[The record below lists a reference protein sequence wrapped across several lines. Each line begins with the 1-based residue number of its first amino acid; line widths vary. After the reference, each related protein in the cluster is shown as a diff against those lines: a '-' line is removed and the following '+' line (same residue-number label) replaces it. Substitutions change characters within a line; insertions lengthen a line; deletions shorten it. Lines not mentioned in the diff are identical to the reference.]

1 MAKIVLT
8 LLDGK
13 VLTRDTK
20 VIGSES
26 GCCCCFC
33 SETCERCILVDVEF
47 GSFPTIGPPIYQMLD
62 KTANA
67 PDPPYC
73 AEIRI
78 VVSHT
83 TAEWYNG
90 TDEDGDLFSNYYLGT
105 VGNYAEE
112 VMPEG
117 PPDYGKKKYKTRT
130 IPPALP
136 LTWAQTIDQNG
147 DDLYV
152 ELPDNNL
159 YVAYVPPTG
168 DDLSRKQLYLFCL
181 KGDGT
186 DGPFAKIGTFFQDP
200 TTLKITEGPRT
211 PKKIFN
217 IDIDLHE
224 CGWVLVIQKST
235 CGLTVDADSSCSM
248 NFARIPSDATGCPT
262 LGNYRTVSTFLSPD
276 EIEAKDPPIEC
287 PDDHEDK
294 LEDNI
299 VCEKDVQ
306 KDPGVYEIADCDS
319 RQEVLLEN
327 PNYYDESKKFW
338 PRTEGEGINQGKW
351 GGATEY
357 GISVRKTLRKTENKA
372 NTVGTTLCCIPDSPE
387 SYYYFVETG
396 SWATL
401 ANWRVNS
408 GDEGIGR
415 EGLDPD
421 IPTYTRS
428 HWREGGQI
436 PLSLPTKLDRVIIQK
451 TVTAIPADTEVLSM
465 DVIDRNPDPVDKPKV
480 SINGIITTTE
490 FCLFNENTELL
501 TGQLLGTGKIIFRN
515 NSEVSINGVIGH
527 DTKTNDFTLIKF
539 KNSSI
544 NKGKIYYRFC
554 TIPGQTDVAESI
566 KRFVN
571 FYDTSIN
578 EDGAFVYYTPAMFF
592 DTSTNKGTVCK
603 DFGKNAGTLM
613 NTLVAGEGYPRS
625 YFLGE
630 SKNAATGKVVGTAT
644 FSEKSLNLG
653 EIDNS
658 IDPYVNKSTNSVK
671 FYGVWNIAF
680 PRTNV
685 ASSTSRNGPTGNIL
699 GYAEFYDDSVNF
711 GDVGE
716 DLTLYD
722 GSSCGYEAGLDDE
735 HINVYMNI
743 GGSLIMKDHS
753 TLGIVIRD
761 LQPTHILTILIA
773 DTFTTGDSVN
783 LSDAQITIKNC
794 ALLVANNTDLYGHTT
809 VTDSDILCTTN
820 NKIMS
825 INHTSV
831 TMDQEDLYLKRTI
844 EYTTVNF
851 NNSSINGAKI
861 HPYPESSNTTTFNDT
876 STNKS
881 EDIEGTLIFD
891 DTSINN
897 VTRTTANTFTSITF
911 NGGSG
916 SSLEENLGS
925 RNLGHIHTTNSITFN
940 DHSYNDMNASIF
952 GNVDF
957 YDTSINMGV
966 PVEGIT
972 ISIDPSSA
980 TLYDTDP
987 AVNAETH
994 PTTTDDTCSLSTP
1007 MTPTIDGLEISY
1019 SACQSYY
1026 LLANETSCFPVATL
1040 ETTPAGAYSY
1050 SIADAGMAQYYVI
1063 SGTLLSRHPTWY
1075 LAEAY
1080 PVWNIPTSVVITTTN
1095 DDDETFNTTL
1105 TITYDS
1111 FDPLDL
1117 TFLANCPPE
1126 QYP

>member
-33 SETCERCILVDVEF
+33 SETCERCVLVDVPF
-47 GSFPTIGPPIYQMLD
+47 TGIAPPIYQMLD
-62 KTANA
+62 KTAHA

-90 TDEDGDLFSNYYLGT
+90 TDEDGDLFSNYFLNT
-105 VGNYAEE
+105 VGDYAEE
-112 VMPEG
+112 VMPDG
-117 PPDYGKKKYKTRT
+117 PPDYGKKQYKTKM
-130 IPPALP
+130 PNADSK
-136 LTWAQTIDQNG
+136 TWAQETT
-147 DDLYV
+147 YV
-152 ELPDNNL
+152 NLPDNNL
-159 YVAYVPPTG
+159 YVAYVPPSGSG
-168 DDLSRKQLYLFCL
+168 DLLRKQLYLFCL

-186 DGPFAKIGTFFQDP
+186 DGPFAKIGTFFQNP
-200 TTLKITEGPRT
+200 TTLEITEGPRT

-372 NTVGTTLCCIPDSPE
+372 DTVGTTLCCIPDSPE
-387 SYYYFVETG
+387 SYYYFIETG

-408 GDEGIGR
+408 GDEGILLG
-415 EGLDPD
+415 GFDPD
-421 IPTYTRS
+421 IPTYMRNT
-428 HWREGGQI
+428 WVAGGKI
-436 PLSLPTKLDRVIIQK
+436 PLSLPSKLDRVIIQK

-465 DVIDRNPDPVDKPKV
+465 DVINPTPNTKV

-501 TGQLLGTGKIIFRN
+501 VGQLLGTGKIIFRN
-515 NSEVSINGVIGH
+515 NSEVSTDGVIGH

-578 EDGAFVYYTPAMFF
+578 EDEAFVYYTPAMFF

-685 ASSTSRNGPTGNIL
+685 IFSTSSNGPTGNIL

-722 GSSCGYEAGLDDE
+722 GSSCGYEALNDE
-735 HINVYMNI
+735 DAINI
-743 GGSLIMKDHS
+743 GGSLIMKDSS

-761 LQPTHILTILIA
+761 LQPTHTLTIKIA

-794 ALLVANNTDLYGHTT
+794 IIEVANNTDLYCHTT
-809 VTDSDILCTTN
+809 VTDSNILCKTN
-820 NKIMS
+820 NKTMS

-831 TMDQEDLYLKRTI
+831 TMDQEDLNLKRTI

-861 HPYPESSNTTTFNDT
+861 HPYSTYSNTTTFNDT

-881 EDIEGTLIFD
+881 EDIEGTLIFN

-897 VTRTTANTFTSITF
+897 VTRTTDNTFTSITF
-911 NGGSG
+911 NGGEG
-916 SSLEENLGS
+916 LSLEENLGS

-994 PTTTDDTCSLSTP
+994 PTTTDDTCFFPETS
-1007 MTPTIDGLEISY
+1007 MIPTINGLEISY
-1019 SACQSYY
+1019 NACQSYH
-1026 LLANETSCFPVATL
+1026 LDRNTGCLPIATL
-1040 ETTPAGAYSY
+1040 VTTPDGPDDNYSY
-1050 SIADAGMAQYYVI
+1050 TIADGGMAQYYEI
-1063 SGTLLSRHPTWY
+1063 TGTLLSRSAGWFTGD
-1075 LAEAY
+1075 AATASA
-1080 PVWNIPTSVVITTTN
+1080 IPTSVVITTTN
-1095 DDDETFNTTL
+1095 DDNETFNTTL
-1105 TITYDS
+1105 TITYD
-1111 FDPLDL
+1111 
-1117 TFLANCPPE
+1117 LADSSC
-1126 QYP
+1126 